1 MDYLRNLHQK
11 ITTLSGV
18 GPSAKTSYAELG
30 IATYSDLL
38 LLSPRTWE
46 DRSQIRPLGGIE
58 DNQMANTLVEV
69 LSHSY
74 FGMRSGKKRTL
85 KITVRDVSGHGD
97 GRLSLLCF
105 GRNFL
110 EKTIRIGKIYYLY
123 GSVSRHMGQ
132 LQCSQFELYPATED
146 GDFPKQFGKI
156 LPIYPLRGSL
166 SQRLIRKNVQEIL
179 RTVDMF
185 YDELPGYMREQ
196 YSLLSTDEAI
206 RNYHFP
212 QTIAILHTA
221 RKTLALSE
229 LFYLQ
234 LIARRH
240 KGLQQRL
247 SKREPS
253 IPTKMELHFIEKL
266 PFSLTRD
273 QLSSLKEIREDL
285 DGPLPMNRLLQ
296 GDVGSG
302 KTLVAWISALHV
314 LSHGAQVAF
323 MAPTEL
329 LARQH
334 AESAAQL
341 LADLG
346 IRLAFLTGSVKNK
359 ERKLLLSAI
368 KEGQVDIVIG
378 THALFSAE
386 VVFKNLHYVIIDEQH
401 RFGVEQRL
409 ALTEKGS
416 VPDVLLMTATPI
428 PRTLSLTVF
437 GNLNVSTLR
446 SMPPGRKSVITHLV
460 NEQSRKRMY
469 QAVGVEFKRGHQ
481 AYFVY
486 PRIDDSGQSDLR
498 DVLSMYDF
506 LKGEYPDVPSA
517 LIHSKLD
524 EDEKVTILK
533 EYQRGNLGY
542 LVSTSVVEV
551 GIDIPNATCMVIE
564 HAERFGLSALHQLRG
579 RVGRSD
585 LQSYCFLVFS
595 NELTEEAKQRLKV
608 MKESN
613 DGFYIAEQ
621 DLLIRGPGE
630 LTGTKQSGYLKLAY
644 ASLTDDL
651 PLIEIA
657 RDEADRI
664 LAVDPGLL
672 KPQLSCIRD
681 VLRVA
686 PPFNQE
692 GSEV

>member
-1 MDYLRNLHQK
+1 MEYLRNLHQP

-18 GPSAKTSYAELG
+18 GPAAKTSYAELG
-30 IATYSDLL
+30 ITTFSDLL
-38 LLSPRTWE
+38 LFSPRTWE
-46 DRSQIRPLGGIE
+46 DRSRIQPLGGIQ

-85 KITVRDVSGHGD
+85 KIIVRDVSGQGD

-110 EKTIRIGKIYYLY
+110 EKTIRIGRIYYLY
-123 GSVSRHMGQ
+123 GNVSWHHGE

-146 GDFPKQFGKI
+146 GDFPAQFGKI

-179 RTVDMF
+179 RSIHHF
-185 YDELPGYMREQ
+185 QEELPETLIEKYQ
-196 YSLLSTDEAI
+196 LLSTDEAI
-206 RNYHFP
+206 RSYHFP
-212 QTIAILHTA
+212 PTIELLKQA
-221 RKTLALSE
+221 RRTLALTE
-229 LFYLQ
+229 LFYFQ

-247 SKREPS
+247 VNQGQG
-253 IPTKMELHFIEKL
+253 IPTKLELHFMEKL
-266 PFSLTRD
+266 PFSLTKD
-273 QLSSLKEIREDL
+273 QMTSLKEIREDL
-285 DGPLPMNRLLQ
+285 DGELPMNRLLQ

-302 KTLVAWISALHV
+302 KTLIAWISALHV
-314 LSHGAQVAF
+314 LSRGAQVAF

-334 AESAAQL
+334 AESAASL
-341 LADLG
+341 LGEMG
-346 IRLAFLTGSVKNK
+346 IRLAFLTGSVKSK
-359 ERKLLLSAI
+359 ERRLLLKAI
-368 KEGQVDIVIG
+368 AEGEVDIIIG

-386 VVFKNLHYVIIDEQH
+386 VSFKNLAYVIIDEQH

-409 ALTEKGS
+409 ALTQKGT

-446 SMPPGRKSVITHLV
+446 TMPPGRKPVITHLV
-460 NEQSRKRMY
+460 NEQSRRRMY
-469 QAVGVEFKRGHQ
+469 ASVGVEFKRGHQ

-498 DVLSMYDF
+498 DVISMYDF
-506 LKGEYPDVPSA
+506 LKQAYPDVPSA

-524 EDEKVTILK
+524 EEEKVTILK
-533 EYQRGNLGY
+533 DYQAGKLGY

-551 GIDIPNATCMVIE
+551 GIDIPNATCMIIE

-579 RVGRSD
+579 RVGRSQ

-595 NELTEEAKQRLKV
+595 NELTDEAKQRLKV

-630 LTGTKQSGYLKLAY
+630 LTGTKQSGYLKLSY
-644 ASLTDDL
+644 ASLTEDL

-657 RDEADRI
+657 REEADQI
-664 LAVDPGLL
+664 LSSDPGFLAPSL
-672 KPQLSCIRD
+672 TVIRE
-681 VLRVA
+681 VLIHA
-686 PPFNQE
+686 PPFSAE
-692 GSEV
+692 GSEA

>member
-1 MDYLRNLHQK
+1 KYQ
-11 ITTLSGV
+11 
-18 GPSAKTSYAELG
+18 
-30 IATYSDLL
+30 
-38 LLSPRTWE
+38 
-46 DRSQIRPLGGIE
+46 
-58 DNQMANTLVEV
+58 
-69 LSHSY
+69 
-74 FGMRSGKKRTL
+74 
-85 KITVRDVSGHGD
+85 
-97 GRLSLLCF
+97 
-105 GRNFL
+105 
-110 EKTIRIGKIYYLY
+110 
-123 GSVSRHMGQ
+123 
-132 LQCSQFELYPATED
+132 
-146 GDFPKQFGKI
+146 
-156 LPIYPLRGSL
+156 
-166 SQRLIRKNVQEIL
+166 
-179 RTVDMF
+179 
-185 YDELPGYMREQ
+185 
-196 YSLLSTDEAI
+196 LLSTDEAI
-206 RNYHFP
+206 RSYHFP
-212 QTIAILHTA
+212 PTIELLNQA
-221 RKTLALSE
+221 RKTLAFTE

-234 LIARRH
+234 LIVRRH

-247 SKREPS
+247 ASQGPS
-253 IPTKMELHFIEKL
+253 IPTKLELHFMEQL
-266 PFSLTRD
+266 PFSLTKD
-273 QLSSLKEIREDL
+273 QMTSLKEIREDL
-285 DGPLPMNRLLQ
+285 DGELPMNRLLQ

-334 AESAAQL
+334 AESAASL
-341 LADLG
+341 LGDLG

-359 ERKLLLSAI
+359 ERRLLLKAI
-368 KEGQVDIVIG
+368 AEGQVDIIIG

-386 VVFKNLHYVIIDEQH
+386 VSFKNLAYVIIDEQH

-409 ALTEKGS
+409 ALTQKGT

-446 SMPPGRKSVITHLV
+446 TMPPGRKPVITHLV
-460 NEQSRKRMY
+460 NEQSRRRMY

-498 DVLSMYDF
+498 DVISMYDF
-506 LKGEYPDVPSA
+506 LKQEYPDVPSE

-524 EDEKVTILK
+524 EEEKVTILK
-533 EYQRGNLGY
+533 NYQAGKIGY

-551 GIDIPNATCMVIE
+551 GIDIPNATCMIIE

-579 RVGRSD
+579 RVGRSE

-595 NELTEEAKQRLKV
+595 NELTDEAKQRLKV

-657 RDEADRI
+657 REEADLI
-664 LAVDPGLL
+664 LTTDPGLL
-672 KPQLSCIRD
+672 APPLASIRE
-681 VLRVA
+681 VLRHA
-686 PPFNQE
+686 PPFTAE
-692 GSEV
+692 GSEA